1 MDSETIHLVQT
12 APVVVV
18 RAQHLSYYLSIGA
31 ILLVVWY
38 FQSAQVAKSK
48 QVKNV
53 PFYKASILK
62 WYFDA
67 ETLVRDSYLKF
78 YDQVYQIKG
87 TEGLQVIVP
96 ARVISEL
103 RTLPEEILSA
113 REALSEALM
122 SKYTKFCPER
132 HQDLLPTLIRT
143 KLTQNLARLI
153 PQLKEE
159 IEYMVATEFP
169 DCKDWTP
176 FKFHPFGLRCVARTS
191 GRAFVGPAICRDE
204 AWMDTSVNFAVHIF
218 LALVKLQFFPQWL
231 RPIGQYLVT
240 DLRKI
245 RQDTAKAQAML
256 TPIIQE
262 RLRDMDSC
270 PGYERPD
277 DFIQWLLDALPE
289 KERTDFKAHAELQ
302 LLLSAASIHTTN
314 NLLVDCMYD
323 LAAHPDVAEMLMEES
338 IAVLENDDTTNTA
351 ATTAA
356 ATRAATS
363 GWARKDSM
371 AKLKKL
377 DSFIKEVQR
386 LRGNVTSFI
395 RKVRQPIDLS
405 DGTHLPAGTT
415 LLAPLS
421 GFAHDERNYHDPETF
436 DPLRFYK
443 MRQTMTFNNN
453 KSHHTSGSETA
464 AVTTTTT
471 ATTNSNANKHQ
482 FTSISDNMNFGAG
495 KAACPGRFFA
505 SNEIKM
511 ILAWFLV
518 NFEVRLAE
526 GQARPKSMV
535 LMMTK
540 TPDPNAQLLFRRREL
555 N

>member
-1 MDSETIHLVQT
+1 
-12 APVVVV
+12 
-18 RAQHLSYYLSIGA
+18 
-31 ILLVVWY
+31 
-38 FQSAQVAKSK
+38 
-48 QVKNV
+48 
-53 PFYKASILK
+53 
-62 WYFDA
+62 
-67 ETLVRDSYLKF
+67 
-78 YDQVYQIKG
+78 
-87 TEGLQVIVP
+87 
-96 ARVISEL
+96 
-103 RTLPEEILSA
+103 
-113 REALSEALM
+113 M

-153 PQLKEE
+153 PQLKDE

-169 DCKDWTP
+169 ECKDWTP

-191 GRAFVGPAICRDE
+191 GRAFVGPSLCRDE

-218 LALVKLQFFPQWL
+218 LALVKLQFFPKWL
-231 RPIGQYLVT
+231 RPVGQYLVT
-240 DLRKI
+240 DLAKI
-245 RQDTAKAQAML
+245 RQDTDKAQAML
-256 TPIIQE
+256 TPIIEE
-262 RLRDMDSC
+262 RLRDMDNC
-270 PGYERPD
+270 PGYEPPD
-277 DFIQWLLDALPE
+277 DFVQWLLDALPE
-289 KERTDFKAHAELQ
+289 NERTDFRAHAELQ

-323 LAAHPDVAEMLMEES
+323 LATHPDVAEMLREEA
-338 IAVLENDDTTNTA
+338 IAVLESNHNNTSQDDDNNNHTTT
-351 ATTAA
+351 
-356 ATRAATS
+356 

-421 GFAHDERNYHDPETF
+421 GFAHDARHYNDPETF
-436 DPLRFYK
+436 DPLRFYN
-443 MRQTMTFNNN
+443 MRQNTSFKDNNDNNTHNNN
-453 KSHHTSGSETA
+453 
-464 AVTTTTT
+464 
-471 ATTNSNANKHQ
+471 NNNNNANKHQ

-526 GQARPKSMV
+526 GQARPRSMV

-540 TPDPNAQLLFRRREL
+540 TPDPNAQLLFRRRVL
-555 N
+555 L